1 MNAILKNSGGC
12 GQESILFED
21 KGEILVIENKYV
33 VVTTEADTRT
43 IREVWIDKVKRK
55 DKNDR

>member
-12 GQESILFED
+12 GQESILFEAR
-21 KGEILVIENKYV
+21 GETLGIENEYV
-33 VVTTEADTRT
+33 VVTTEEDTRT

>member
-1 MNAILKNSGGC
+1 MNAVIKNSGGC

-21 KGEILVIENKYV
+21 RGETLIIENEYV
-33 VVTTEADTRT
+33 VVTTEEDTRT

-55 DKNDR
+55 DKK